1 MYIDIKNETLAQDI
15 LSHVNVPAPADDD
28 LIDEVT
34 VQDDYDADKE
44 GTYEFIYRVE
54 RASGEYGIT
63 KLVVVVQ

>member
-1 MYIDIKNETLAQDI
+1 MSLWGRY
-15 LSHVNVPAPADDD
+15 LSGIEDDD

>member
-1 MYIDIKNETLAQDI
+1 ME
-15 LSHVNVPAPADDD
+15 DDD

-44 GTYEFIYRVE
+44 GIYEFIYRVE